1 MKMWRMLIA
10 VPIALLASEA
20 LAESWI
26 SVAKDGDGIETSVD
40 KDSIRRG
47 SDGFVY
53 FSDYDDVNGE
63 SGLAVDCQQRVIYLL
78 KNEEGDYS
86 DWRDHGQAVKSGSI
100 GETELQ
106 YACANA
112 P

>member
-1 MKMWRMLIA
+1 MKISTMLMA
-10 VPIALLASEA
+10 LPVALLASQA
-20 LAESWI
+20 VAETWI
-26 SVAKDGDGIETSVD
+26 TVATDEDGIQTSVD

-53 FSDYDDVNGE
+53 FSDDNDVDGNAA
-63 SGLAVDCQQRVIYLL
+63 LAVDCQQRVIYLL
-78 KNEEGDYS
+78 KGEENDYP
-86 DWRDHGQAVKSGSI
+86 DWRDHGQAVKPGSI

-112 P
+112 G